1 MNNYLINLNIKE
13 KLLNVF
19 KLVLLTAFYF
29 FLIVIWQE
37 IRWLGIILVIIMVPF
52 FSFVIYEIFKEMHQ
66 SNLDDIQEQ
75 LNMIQDSW
83 IDDIS
88 DRVRNNWELKS
99 NKVIPYSKWD
109 CRIYIQQDK
118 DGNVLNTEIQEC
130 SIKDKRRANRMKKSL
145 EKAVL
150 KTSPLPLPEE
160 ENVFT
165 RQIYFD
171 FSAS

>member
-1 MNNYLINLNIKE
+1 MKNFIFNLNFKE
-13 KLLNVF
+13 KLMHVL
-19 KLVLLTAFYF
+19 KLVLLTAFYLLF
-29 FLIVIWQE
+29 IVIWQE
-37 IRWLGIILVIIMVPF
+37 IRWLGIILLIIMVPF
-52 FSFVIYEIFKEMHQ
+52 FSFVIYEIFKDMHQ

-75 LNMIQDSW
+75 LNMVQDSW
-83 IDDIS
+83 IEDIS
-88 DRVRNNWELKS
+88 ERVRNNWELKS

-109 CRIYIQQDK
+109 CRIYIQHDEG
-118 DGNVLNTEIQEC
+118 GNVLNTEIQEC
-130 SIKDKRRANRMKKSL
+130 SIQDKRRANRMKKSL

-171 FSAS
+171 FSTS